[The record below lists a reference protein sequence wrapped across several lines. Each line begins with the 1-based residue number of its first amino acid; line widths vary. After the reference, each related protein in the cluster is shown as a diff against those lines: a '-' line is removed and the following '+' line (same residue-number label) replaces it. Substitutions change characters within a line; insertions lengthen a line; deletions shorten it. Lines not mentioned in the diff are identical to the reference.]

1 MSRDRVVRHRAR
13 SYWVPDV
20 RPKAF
25 SGMTETYVLW
35 ELVQSTSEVSRSRMC
50 G

>member
-25 SGMTETYVLW
+25 SGMTETYVPMGTRAKR
-35 ELVQSTSEVSRSRMC
+35 E
-50 G
+50 